1 MKRTASLLLLGAM
14 LLSLAAC
21 GKTAK
26 ESPAPATTAPVETTA
41 AVEETT
47 PVEETAAPN
56 DTEEHVVSGIVNR
69 LGDYLTLLADDEYL
83 VFDLG
88 EGVSTE
94 GLEEGDQVTVVYTGD
109 LGSEETPPVVTQIAK
124 D

>member
-1 MKRTASLLLLGAM
+1 MKRTASLLLGAM

-21 GKTAK
+21 GKPA
-26 ESPAPATTAPVETTA
+26 APAETAPTETA
-41 AVEETT
+41 

-56 DTEEHVVSGIVNR
+56 DAEEHAVSGIVNR

>member
-1 MKRTASLLLLGAM
+1 MKRTAAILLVGVM
-14 LLSLAAC
+14 VLSLAAC

-26 ESPAPATTAPVETTA
+26 EPAAPETAPVETTA

-56 DTEEHVVSGIVNR
+56 DTEEHAVSGIVNR

>member
-1 MKRTASLLLLGAM
+1 MKRTASRLLLGAM

-21 GKTAK
+21 GKPA
-26 ESPAPATTAPVETTA
+26 APAETAPTETA
-41 AVEETT
+41 

-56 DTEEHVVSGIVNR
+56 DAEEHAVSGIVNR

>member
-21 GKTAK
+21 GKPA
-26 ESPAPATTAPVETTA
+26 APAETAPTETAPTETA
-41 AVEETT
+41 

-56 DTEEHVVSGIVNR
+56 DAEEHAVSGIVNR

>member
-21 GKTAK
+21 GKPT
-26 ESPAPATTAPVETTA
+26 APAETAPTETA
-41 AVEETT
+41 

-56 DTEEHVVSGIVNR
+56 DAEEHAVSGIVNR

>member
-1 MKRTASLLLLGAM
+1 MKRAASLLLLGAM

-21 GKTAK
+21 GKPA
-26 ESPAPATTAPVETTA
+26 APAETTPA
-41 AVEETT
+41 ETA

-56 DTEEHVVSGIVNR
+56 DAEEHAVSGIVNR

>member
-21 GKTAK
+21 GKPA
-26 ESPAPATTAPVETTA
+26 APAETAPIETA
-41 AVEETT
+41 

-56 DTEEHVVSGIVNR
+56 DAEEHAVSGIVNR

>member
-21 GKTAK
+21 GKPA
-26 ESPAPATTAPVETTA
+26 APAETAPTETA
-41 AVEETT
+41 

-56 DTEEHVVSGIVNR
+56 DAEEHAVSGIVNR

>member
-21 GKTAK
+21 GKPA
-26 ESPAPATTAPVETTA
+26 APAETA
-41 AVEETT
+41 

-56 DTEEHVVSGIVNR
+56 DAEEHAVSGIVNR